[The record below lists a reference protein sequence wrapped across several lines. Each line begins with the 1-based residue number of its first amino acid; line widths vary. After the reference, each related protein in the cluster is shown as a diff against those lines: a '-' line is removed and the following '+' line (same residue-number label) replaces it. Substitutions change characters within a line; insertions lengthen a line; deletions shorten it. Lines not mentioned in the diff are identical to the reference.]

1 MTTEFA
7 DELAELRDI
16 RADYLRMKE
25 TWLRE
30 RRMIL
35 DTLYANAELRT
46 VEIILSE
53 LERSSCP
60 WERWPPSPSPAPPVP
75 PR

>member
-1 MTTEFA
+1 MTNAEQVFA
-7 DELAELRDI
+7 DKLAELDEVI
-16 RADYLRMKE
+16 ADYQRMKE
-25 TWLRE
+25 IWLRE

-46 VEIILSE
+46 VEVILSE

-60 WERWPPSPSPAPPVP
+60 WERWPAAD
-75 PR
+75 R